1 MTTETKDMTTT
12 EAPTTIPVVEPRIY
26 VASLADY
33 NAGVLHGRW
42 LKATQQSEQI
52 HEEIQEMLAE
62 STEPGA
68 EDWAIHDYEGFGT
81 VYINEYESIE
91 TVHQIANRIQ
101 LHGTLYAALL
111 SHLGTSADFEQADTV
126 MEEQY
131 HGTFESL
138 GEYAEHAYSECCEA
152 ELAAL
157 PSIVRWAIDWER
169 IGQDL
174 ELSGDIFSVI
184 DNHKLH
190 VFVSQV

>member
-1 MTTETKDMTTT
+1 
-12 EAPTTIPVVEPRIY
+12 
-26 VASLADY
+26 
-33 NAGVLHGRW
+33 
-42 LKATQQSEQI
+42 
-52 HEEIQEMLAE
+52 
-62 STEPGA
+62 
-68 EDWAIHDYEGFGT
+68 
-81 VYINEYESIE
+81 
-91 TVHQIANRIQ
+91 
-101 LHGTLYAALL
+101 
-111 SHLGTSADFEQADTV
+111 

-131 HGTFESL
+131 LGTFESL
-138 GEYAEHAYSECCEA
+138 GAYAEQAYSECCES